1 MYFFKV
7 SITLSHPLQVPPP
20 TPPASANDMP
30 ESSSKQLSRPRRK
43 RSMRRGTAE
52 IQTTLLPDPEYQRD
66 TVESTQGRLDQEYNF
81 LYNLVKVR
89 ERSSIQNINCL
100 LSYVG
105 GCIKMTDYYTEKDIQ
120 SSCILKSDLY
130 LYWFSD
136 KDKEPGGDTASSS
149 ILQQLP

>member
-7 SITLSHPLQVPPP
+7 SIPLSHPLQVPPP
-20 TPPASANDMP
+20 TPSTSANDMP
-30 ESSSKQLSRPRRK
+30 ESSSKKLSRPRRK

-120 SSCILKSDLY
+120 KSDLY

-136 KDKEPGGDTASSS
+136 KNKEPGGDTASSS

>member
-1 MYFFKV
+1 MINNQFFGQIMKISHLVSGHALFVGSVKINYYVFFKV
-7 SITLSHPLQVPPP
+7 SITLPHTLQVPPP

-30 ESSSKQLSRPRRK
+30 ESSSKKLSCPRRK

-52 IQTTLLPDPEYQRD
+52 IQTTWLPDPEYQRD
-66 TVESTQGRLDQEYNF
+66 TVESTQGRLDREYNF

-105 GCIKMTDYYTEKDIQ
+105 GCMKMTDYYTEKDI
-120 SSCILKSDLY
+120 
-130 LYWFSD
+130 
-136 KDKEPGGDTASSS
+136 
-149 ILQQLP
+149 